1 MSDWIK
7 SRLAEASTKRALV
20 LLPFAAAALYF
31 SVFERNTQLATE
43 VLAIGATAK
52 ALLGAVLSDQG
63 GMDG

>member
-7 SRLAEASTKRALV
+7 SRLGEASTKRALL

-52 ALLGAVLSDQG
+52 ALIGAIQSDNG
-63 GMDG
+63 GTDG